1 MFYIFLRHQAVIRY
15 LYFFCFWQITRRVGI
30 GLESE
35 KKKISVGHFEV
46 SSCEFP
52 PLSALNIEVES
63 TAVTP
68 SLPAPREYL
77 RVYNSD
83 YLGVSQANKPKFA
96 DLNEKTVDCDDW
108 LEWIR
113 NANQRTRVDAYP
125 LLLVCKE
132 LLDRLVRRELTL
144 ISRRTEDLAAA
155 LERAQAE
162 LAAQTQELDA
172 LRRRLEAENQAIS
185 SLFGEHSVA

>member
-1 MFYIFLRHQAVIRY
+1 MQFI
-15 LYFFCFWQITRRVGI
+15 RRVGI
-30 GLESE
+30 SLDSQS
-35 KKKISVGHFEV
+35 KKTMLGHFDV
-46 SSCEFP
+46 SS
-52 PLSALNIEVES
+52 
-63 TAVTP
+63 
-68 SLPAPREYL
+68 SLPSNTLKIELDDASSSPALSTPRDYL
-77 RVYNSD
+77 RIYYGD
-83 YLGVSQANKPKFA
+83 YLGASQANKPKFA
-96 DLNEKTVDCDDW
+96 DPLEKTIDCDDW
-108 LEWIR
+108 IEWIR
-113 NANQRTRVDAYP
+113 NANPRTRVDAYP